1 MSNLICPQCRKVL
14 SMREEGYFCSE
25 CSARYPII
33 EGIPSFVS
41 HPDTVIGFK
50 KEYFQCLRHI
60 ENTEHY
66 WHVSRKDLIL
76 HFLKKYFQYKKSDI
90 HSLKMLELGC
100 GNGSI
105 LHHLERNGID
115 IEGADIFLEGLKLCR
130 QITNAPLY
138 HLDARH
144 LPFLENYD
152 IIGAFDMLEHI
163 QNDSEVL
170 QEIRR
175 SLKPEGIII
184 VTVPASQALWSNF
197 DDMAHHYRR
206 YSQKIL
212 IELFEQN
219 GFQIEYISC
228 FFFFL
233 FPAKYLFRLVR
244 NLFKLPQRN
253 LDEYTELKLIP
264 IFNSFALALMKIE
277 KVLMSHISLPLGSSL
292 IAIAKKS

>member
-1 MSNLICPQCRKVL
+1 
-14 SMREEGYFCSE
+14 
-25 CSARYPII
+25 
-33 EGIPSFVS
+33 
-41 HPDTVIGFK
+41 
-50 KEYFQCLRHI
+50 
-60 ENTEHY
+60 
-66 WHVSRKDLIL
+66 
-76 HFLKKYFQYKKSDI
+76 
-90 HSLKMLELGC
+90 
-100 GNGSI
+100 
-105 LHHLERNGID
+105 
-115 IEGADIFLEGLKLCR
+115 
-130 QITNAPLY
+130 
-138 HLDARH
+138 
-144 LPFLENYD
+144 
-152 IIGAFDMLEHI
+152 MLEHI

-233 FPAKYLFRLVR
+233 FPLVYFFRFFR
-244 NLFKLPQRN
+244 NLFRIPPKN
-253 LDEYTELKLIP
+253 IDDYTELKFIP
-264 IFNSFALALMKIE
+264 IFNFFALKLMRME

-292 IAIAKKS
+292 IAIAKKTP